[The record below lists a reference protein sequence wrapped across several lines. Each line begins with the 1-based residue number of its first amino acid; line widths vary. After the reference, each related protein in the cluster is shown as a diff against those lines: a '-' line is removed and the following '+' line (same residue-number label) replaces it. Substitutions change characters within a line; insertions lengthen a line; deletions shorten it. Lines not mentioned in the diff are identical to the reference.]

1 MNSHNENR
9 DDGESG
15 SSTYPARMLIP
26 NARRSTIMYGNADH
40 GEEPQENPA
49 NPPEVNEKLKR
60 EYRSVKDLNA
70 VMEDVNESV
79 EAVAEMMKE
88 YRNTVNQT
96 EILLKLWKAILVRAE
111 NTKATIEANVVNE
124 AVGGIFYIYKRH

>member
-1 MNSHNENR
+1 
-9 DDGESG
+9 
-15 SSTYPARMLIP
+15 
-26 NARRSTIMYGNADH
+26 MYGNADH

-70 VMEDVNESV
+70 VMENVNESV

-96 EILLKLWKAILVRAE
+96 EILLKLWKAILARAE

-124 AVGGIFYIYKRH
+124 GWGILYIYIKKTLDTHIFKYIRHRLQYLRNQSL